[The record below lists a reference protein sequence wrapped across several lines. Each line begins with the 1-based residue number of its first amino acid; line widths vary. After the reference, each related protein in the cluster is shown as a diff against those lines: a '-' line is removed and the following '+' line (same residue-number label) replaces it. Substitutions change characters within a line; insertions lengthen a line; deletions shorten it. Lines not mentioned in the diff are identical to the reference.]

1 MNYNYKDIK
10 IYKIIQRIWKNHK
23 EMTNVKSSTEAYKV
37 LFMKHK
43 HIEANLEAILKWK
56 KSKAPAQNMKWM

>member
-43 HIEANLEAILKWK
+43 HIEANLEAILK
-56 KSKAPAQNMKWM
+56 